1 MPGFEGVEGTRP
13 CTETSL
19 EALLGRLMA
28 VGGGRLGVL
37 LETAKLSYESP
48 IDLFAN

>member
-1 MPGFEGVEGTRP
+1 MPGFDRVEAPRP

-19 EALLGRLMA
+19 EALVGRLMA
-28 VGGGRLGVL
+28 GGGGRLGVL